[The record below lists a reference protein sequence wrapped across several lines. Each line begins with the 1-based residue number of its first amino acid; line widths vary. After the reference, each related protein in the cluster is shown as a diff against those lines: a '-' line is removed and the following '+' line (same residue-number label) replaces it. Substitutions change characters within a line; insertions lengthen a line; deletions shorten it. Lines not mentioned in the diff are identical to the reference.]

1 VVVYA
6 VRRAFIPSSRIYSMS
21 DVLGACFGGT
31 LLVLAAILFI
41 PALILVLIYN
51 SLVSKRNQ
59 VENAFAT
66 VDVLLKKRYDLI
78 PNLVATVKGYMEH
91 ERGVLTEV
99 TDLRAKA
106 VSPGIS
112 SDDKVD
118 VDNQLTAALRRLMVS
133 VENYP
138 DLKASGNFMHLQ
150 TTLTEVEEQISAG
163 RRAYNASV
171 LEYNNAVEMFP
182 TNILASAMSFRR
194 KRFFEIA
201 AEEKAVPEAPK
212 TFNRK

>member
-1 VVVYA
+1 MNKVLLA
-6 VRRAFIPSSRIYSMS
+6 V
-21 DVLGACFGGT
+21 
-31 LLVLAAILFI
+31 LVLVAILVVFG
-41 PALILVLIYN
+41 LGVFMWYVGEYN
-51 SLVSKRNQ
+51 GVVAKDQSVKQ
-59 VENAFAT
+59 AWGD
-66 VDVLLKKRYDLI
+66 VDAQLTRRYDLI

-194 KRFFEIA
+194 KRFFEISE
-201 AEEKAVPEAPK
+201 EEKAVPEAPK